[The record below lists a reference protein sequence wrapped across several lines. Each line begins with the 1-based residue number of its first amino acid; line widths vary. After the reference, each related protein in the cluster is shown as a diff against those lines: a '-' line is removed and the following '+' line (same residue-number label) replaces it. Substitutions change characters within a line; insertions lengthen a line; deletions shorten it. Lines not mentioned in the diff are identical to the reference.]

1 MSIELILF
9 LMLPFCFGWTPLA
22 RQSPPN
28 LLLNILFPSNVAVAL
43 FVISIPA
50 AFPSN
55 IRFLRNDG

>member
-1 MSIELILF
+1 
-9 LMLPFCFGWTPLA
+9 MLPFCFGWTPLA